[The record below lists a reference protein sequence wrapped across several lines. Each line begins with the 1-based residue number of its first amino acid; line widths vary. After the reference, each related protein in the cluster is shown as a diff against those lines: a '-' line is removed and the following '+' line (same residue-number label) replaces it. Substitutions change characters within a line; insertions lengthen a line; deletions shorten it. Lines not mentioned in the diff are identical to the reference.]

1 MPGAGIRRAPA
12 GKTIMSSHRCVAFRT
27 SILTVGQDPAG
38 RWLVQDDAGLIEGL
52 FRTRETAL
60 GFARSERD
68 IHSATIAISAA
79 PLTARLLH

>member
-1 MPGAGIRRAPA
+1 MPGADIRPTPA
-12 GKTIMSSHRCVAFRT
+12 GKTIMSSHRCGTFATPV
-27 SILTVGQDPAG
+27 LTVGQDGVG
-38 RWLVQDDAGLIEGL
+38 RWLVQDEAGLIEGL

-68 IHSATIAISAA
+68 IHRATIAISAA